1 MRRKTDFATGSI
13 YHIYNRGIRKSEI
26 FTTQADYLRW
36 QELLHWTANYNYPY
50 SLFEDRKMKLK
61 TSSRETSSLIRQIDE
76 MYKLETSSVKILSY
90 VSMPNHYHLL
100 LEQSAD
106 HGIQKYMQR
115 LQAAYSKYFNLKY
128 ELVGS
133 VFQGRFKDVPVVNE
147 PQFQQVQKYILRNPM
162 VAKLVSKKKFINYPW
177 SAIREYLNP
186 NLRKIITL
194 ERILS
199 FFTDPNKLSKFLLDD
214 FSDEEQLSL
223 DSISIDS
230 KF

>member
-26 FTTQADYLRW
+26 FTTRADYLRW
-36 QELLHWTANYNYPY
+36 QELLYWTANYNYPY
-50 SLFEDRKMKLK
+50 SLFEDRKTKLGI
-61 TSSRETSSLIRQIDE
+61 SSGETEPLIGQIDK
-76 MYKLETSSVKILSY
+76 MYKLETPLVKILSF

-100 LEQSAD
+100 LEQSTK
-106 HGIQKYMQR
+106 HGVQKYMQR

-128 ELVGS
+128 ELIGS
-133 VFQGRFKDVPVVNE
+133 VFQGRFQDVPVISE
-147 PQFQQVQKYILRNPM
+147 PQFLQVQKYILRNPL
-162 VAKLVSKKKFINYPW
+162 VAKLVSKKMFLNYPW

-186 NLRKIITL
+186 NLRKIITY
-194 ERILS
+194 ERIPS
-199 FFTDPNKLSKFLLDD
+199 FFSDPNKLSKFLLDD

>member
-1 MRRKTDFATGSI
+1 
-13 YHIYNRGIRKSEI
+13 
-26 FTTQADYLRW
+26 
-36 QELLHWTANYNYPY
+36 
-50 SLFEDRKMKLK
+50 
-61 TSSRETSSLIRQIDE
+61 
-76 MYKLETSSVKILSY
+76 MYKLETPLVKILSY

-100 LEQSAD
+100 LEQSVD

-194 ERILS
+194 ERIPS

>member
-1 MRRKTDFATGSI
+1 MRRKTDFATGLI
-13 YHIYNRGIRKSEI
+13 YHIYNRGVRKNKI
-26 FTTQADYLRW
+26 FTSRADYLRW
-36 QELLHWTANYNYPY
+36 QELLCWTANYNYPY
-50 SLFEDRKMKLK
+50 SLFKDRKAKLEI
-61 TSSRETSSLIRQIDE
+61 SSGETEPLIGQIDK
-76 MYKLETSSVKILSY
+76 MYKLETPLVKILSY

-100 LEQSAD
+100 LEQSVD

-186 NLRKIITL
+186 NLRKIITI

-214 FSDEEQLSL
+214 FSYEEQLSL